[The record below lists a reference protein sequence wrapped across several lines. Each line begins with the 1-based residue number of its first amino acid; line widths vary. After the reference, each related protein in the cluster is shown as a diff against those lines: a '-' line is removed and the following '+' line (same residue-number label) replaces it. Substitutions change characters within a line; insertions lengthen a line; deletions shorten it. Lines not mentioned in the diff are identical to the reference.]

1 MPRHARVVPL
11 HCPLHVTHRGNR
23 RAPIFVE
30 PGSQLRYL
38 RLLQDEA
45 GDLGLDVWAYCLM
58 PNHVHLIVVA
68 SDPLSLARTM
78 HRAHGQYAQW
88 VNARQGWSG
97 HLWAHR
103 FYSAPMDDAHLWA
116 AVRYVESNPVRAGLT
131 ARAEDYPW
139 SSARAHAWKVA
150 DPLLAATRPFP
161 GSISNWSAWLAREDD
176 VSLEDEI
183 RSGTAAGLPLGH
195 EGFVSRL
202 EQAHGRK
209 LTPGRRGRPRPSSG
223 VISSSGTKT

>member
-1 MPRHARVVPL
+1 
-11 HCPLHVTHRGNR
+11 
-23 RAPIFVE
+23 
-30 PGSQLRYL
+30 
-38 RLLQDEA
+38 
-45 GDLGLDVWAYCLM
+45 LDVWAYCLM